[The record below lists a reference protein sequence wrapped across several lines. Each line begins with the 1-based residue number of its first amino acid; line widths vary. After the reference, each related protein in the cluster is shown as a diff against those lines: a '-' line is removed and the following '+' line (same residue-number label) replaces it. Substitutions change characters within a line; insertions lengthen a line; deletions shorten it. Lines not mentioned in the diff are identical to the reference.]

1 MAYGVDGWSSV
12 SGVAARVMVRP
23 RRRSIAVPTVLLL
36 MAALVLLASPFD
48 RFSISSIPFM
58 RNASAVA
65 GLSFVVLYLSY
76 RRGIRIVAG
85 PQWWTI
91 AFLVAV
97 AVMELVRLV
106 LADVVPFTGTAS
118 VPRVALLYTTYVQP
132 LVLFILLADVAR
144 DERSMRIVLFGLPVL
159 MAVLAAGYF
168 VSGEVGARWAPLGMN
183 ANGSGF
189 VFGMAFLIALWRVL
203 TDRFSTPGVRYVYL
217 AVPALSFVGL
227 AVSGSRGAV
236 LATIV
241 ALAVLLPSSL
251 GIRRSLLPML
261 AVVGLV
267 VLSFPFISE
276 ITDPIATRLEQAVEG
291 TSRGGR
297 DTIWATAWDLYR
309 ESPWWGYG
317 LQASSAV
324 GAELREGR
332 SLAVHNS
339 FLSLLLAFG
348 PVGLLLYLAIFA
360 SLLRRIWPYRRT
372 AVGLL
377 FIVLMVHVA
386 GAMAFNDFL
395 QSKYAWTMMA
405 LATQV
410 PNWLARSH
418 SSLTTAAVDQ
428 EAQLP
433 VRQQRIGGAQHMRDS
448 EPA

>member
-1 MAYGVDGWSSV
+1 MASRVDGWSSV
-12 SGVAARVMVRP
+12 SGVAAQALVRS

-36 MAALVLLASPFD
+36 MAALVVLTSPFD

-65 GLSFVVLYLSY
+65 GLSFLVLYLSY
-76 RRGIRIVAG
+76 RRGIRVVAG
-85 PQWWTI
+85 PQWWAI
-91 AFLVAV
+91 AFLAAV
-97 AVMELVRLV
+97 AVMELVRLLV
-106 LADVVPFTGTAS
+106 ADVVPFTGTAS
-118 VPRVALLYTTYVQP
+118 LPRVALLYTTYAQP

-144 DERSMRIVLFGLPVL
+144 DQRSLRIVLLGLPVL

-168 VSGEVGARWAPLGMN
+168 VSGDVGTRWAPLGMN
-183 ANGSGF
+183 ANGAGF
-189 VFGMAFLIALWRVL
+189 VFGMALLVALWRLL
-203 TDRFSTPGVRYVYL
+203 TDRFSTPVVRYVYL

-236 LATIV
+236 LATIG
-241 ALAVLLPSSL
+241 ALAILLPSSYF
-251 GIRRSLLPML
+251 IRRSLLPML
-261 AVVGLV
+261 TIVALV
-267 VLSFPFISE
+267 ALSFPFIVE
-276 ITDPIATRLEQAVEG
+276 ITDPVATRLEGAVEG

-309 ESPWWGYG
+309 ASPWWGYG
-317 LQASSAV
+317 LQASSAI
-324 GAELREGR
+324 GAELRDGR

-377 FIVLMVHVA
+377 FIVLIVHVA

-395 QSKYAWTMMA
+395 QSKYVWTMMA

-410 PNWLARSH
+410 PTWSTRSH
-418 SSLTTAAVDQ
+418 SSAPHAPGTSV
-428 EAQLP
+428 
-433 VRQQRIGGAQHMRDS
+433 
-448 EPA
+448 